1 MHLLTVG
8 EMARLNHVSEQTLRL
23 YDREGLLCPCVRK
36 ENGYRYYDIKQSVEL
51 DVIQYMKSLG
61 ISLKEIRQQLKT
73 RDIEGVE
80 RALRDR
86 DRQLMEEMRALQ
98 CRRSAVRRTLESLAF
113 YRSAP
118 PDGVLQLE
126 YMPARQAYVLDT
138 GVNFYEHDLDTYESL
153 LRQLKKGLLED
164 DLPQIYFCNAGTV
177 LRRTYLDKRLFY
189 STEVFVFVNPEFV
202 SSELITIF
210 PAASYACIYC
220 DDFYKEKDYAH
231 RLLEYIE
238 AQHYIISGDYLCE
251 VITDMHISLPDERK
265 MFLRLQVPIE
275 FCTKRL

>member
-126 YMPARQAYVLDT
+126 YMPARQAYVPVSYTHLD
-138 GVNFYEHDLDTYESL
+138 VYK
-153 LRQLKKGLLED
+153 RQ
-164 DLPQIYFCNAGTV
+164 V
-177 LRRTYLDKRLFY
+177 
-189 STEVFVFVNPEFV
+189 
-202 SSELITIF
+202 
-210 PAASYACIYC
+210 
-220 DDFYKEKDYAH
+220 
-231 RLLEYIE
+231 YI
-238 AQHYIISGDYLCE
+238 
-251 VITDMHISLPDERK
+251 
-265 MFLRLQVPIE
+265 LRLQFWAEAVSGDAADE
-275 FCTKRL
+275 GDACAEGRQAAQGGLYQR

>member
-138 GVNFYEHDLDTYESL
+138 GVNFFEHDLDTYESP
-153 LRQLKKGLLED
+153 LRQL
-164 DLPQIYFCNAGTV
+164 
-177 LRRTYLDKRLFY
+177 
-189 STEVFVFVNPEFV
+189 
-202 SSELITIF
+202 
-210 PAASYACIYC
+210 
-220 DDFYKEKDYAH
+220 
-231 RLLEYIE
+231 
-238 AQHYIISGDYLCE
+238 
-251 VITDMHISLPDERK
+251 
-265 MFLRLQVPIE
+265 
-275 FCTKRL
+275 

>member
-86 DRQLMEEMRALQ
+86 DRQLMEEMRAPMPPKCCAPHPGKLGFLPFGSAGWRPSVGIHAGAPGL
-98 CRRSAVRRTLESLAF
+98 CAGYRR
-113 YRSAP
+113 
-118 PDGVLQLE
+118 Q
-126 YMPARQAYVLDT
+126 
-138 GVNFYEHDLDTYESL
+138 
-153 LRQLKKGLLED
+153 
-164 DLPQIYFCNAGTV
+164 
-177 LRRTYLDKRLFY
+177 
-189 STEVFVFVNPEFV
+189 
-202 SSELITIF
+202 
-210 PAASYACIYC
+210 
-220 DDFYKEKDYAH
+220 
-231 RLLEYIE
+231 
-238 AQHYIISGDYLCE
+238 
-251 VITDMHISLPDERK
+251 
-265 MFLRLQVPIE
+265 FLRARP
-275 FCTKRL
+275 

>member
-98 CRRSAVRRTLESLAF
+98 AWLFTVRLRRMAFFSWNTCRRARPMYWIPASIFTSTTLT
-113 YRSAP
+113 P
-118 PDGVLQLE
+118 MNP
-126 YMPARQAYVLDT
+126 
-138 GVNFYEHDLDTYESL
+138 
-153 LRQLKKGLLED
+153 
-164 DLPQIYFCNAGTV
+164 FC
-177 LRRTYLDKRLFY
+177 
-189 STEVFVFVNPEFV
+189 
-202 SSELITIF
+202 
-210 PAASYACIYC
+210 AS
-220 DDFYKEKDYAH
+220 
-231 RLLEYIE
+231 
-238 AQHYIISGDYLCE
+238 
-251 VITDMHISLPDERK
+251 
-265 MFLRLQVPIE
+265 
-275 FCTKRL
+275 